1 MYNRILKRPMF
12 KRGGPSYQAQGTG
25 ITSPFDTPRP
35 TYYNG
40 GSIGGGTIQGNPM
53 GNRTGFNQPWYS
65 KDPHAEL
72 ETIQTEKEEIFAP
85 KEGEWLNDVIGSF
98 GAYANMRNP
107 DGSYKTTG
115 EAGWDQAQEIK
126 KIRDAREEKR
136 QLAKLSGLESKEEM
150 LKGDIE
156 HTKARD
162 LINLEQAGLI
172 KIANLDNS
180 AKMALSKYE
189 GGIQL
194 QIAELAKQNTA
205 TGRALTANDEILEQE
220 LIAAGRLSN
229 PSEARAAED
238 AARAKHKDMKEQII
252 GKTNIMDQALKI
264 AAAMGGNEM
273 KNSTDIITDVL
284 VIIQGLEKGLGVKR
298 ATGGRVG
305 YQMGTPSTGAMPM
318 EPVQASVTETIDTP
332 GEDMTMT
339 ETVTE
344 GQPTVE
350 MPYEQFRAAIPAEVN
365 DDIVQ
370 LIYYNQDAFADFA
383 QISTQ
388 ADVYAFNNKYG
399 VSLVLPM
406 DTETT

>member
-40 GSIGGGTIQGNPM
+40 GSIGGGMIQGNPM
-53 GNRTGFNQPWYS
+53 GNRTGFQEPVMRT
-65 KDPHAEL
+65 E
-72 ETIQTEKEEIFAP
+72 EEVQTDIEAMYAP
-85 KEGEWLNDVIGSF
+85 KKGEWIDDVVSSF
-98 GAYANMRNP
+98 GVYSNMRNP

-115 EAGWDQAQEIK
+115 EAGSDQAQMIK
-126 KIRDAREEKR
+126 KIRDEREDKR
-136 QLAKLSGLESKEEM
+136 KLAELSGYERELKNIDLKKAQDFDIKKINLSQEGDMALAKYDRG
-150 LKGDIE
+150 
-156 HTKARD
+156 T
-162 LINLEQAGLI
+162 QV
-172 KIANLDNS
+172 
-180 AKMALSKYE
+180 
-189 GGIQL
+189 

-205 TGRALTANDEILEQE
+205 TG
-220 LIAAGRLSN
+220 
-229 PSEARAAED
+229 
-238 AARAKHKDMKEQII
+238 AKL
-252 GKTNIMDQALKI
+252 KTNDDILADEI
-264 AAAMGGNEM
+264 AAANSIVHPAEKAAAIKAARNRHKKQELEIISGTNLMAKALDIAASMSKSGM
-273 KNSTDIITDVL
+273 KSQEQILEDIL
-284 VIIQGLEKGLGVKR
+284 VIIKSLQAAGLR
-298 ATGGRVG
+298 SGGRVG
-305 YQMGTPSTGAMPM
+305 YQMGTPDTGAMPM

-339 ETVTE
+339 DTVTE
-344 GQPTVE
+344 GPQSTVQ
-350 MPYEQFRAAIPAEVN
+350 MPYEEFRAAIPAEVN